1 MNSQMTENRTE
12 DWIANL
18 EQAQALLLE
27 AWQLISGYCQES
39 GDRNTQAY
47 IADHLRILIDEDH
60 GFLSRDRNLGDVIQ
74 ALRNGETDDLTH
86 NEDDEDDEFEEDSH
100 GRYIIVPHDQIVFDD
115 DEEKAGPAYY
125 DPDGEIIL
133 E

>member
-1 MNSQMTENRTE
+1 MNSQMTGNRIE
-12 DWIANL
+12 EWIANL

-27 AWQLISGYCQES
+27 AWQLVSGYCQES

-60 GFLSRDRNLGDVIQ
+60 GFLSRDRNLANVIQ
-74 ALRNGETDDLTH
+74 ALRTGEMDDLVH
-86 NEDDEDDEFEEDSH
+86 DKNDEFEEDGH

-125 DPDGEIIL
+125 NPDGEIIF

>member
-1 MNSQMTENRTE
+1 MNSQMTGNQIEE
-12 DWIANL
+12 WIVNL
-18 EQAQALLLE
+18 EQAQELMLE
-27 AWQLISGYCQES
+27 AWQLVSGYCQES

-60 GFLSRDRNLGDVIQ
+60 GFLSRDRNLGDVIR
-74 ALRNGETDDLTH
+74 ALRTGEMDDLVH
-86 NEDDEDDEFEEDSH
+86 NKNDEFEDDGH

-115 DEEKAGPAYY
+115 DQEKEGPVYY
-125 DPDGEIIL
+125 NPDGEIIF

>member
-1 MNSQMTENRTE
+1 M
-12 DWIANL
+12 
-18 EQAQALLLE
+18 LLE

-60 GFLSRDRNLGDVIQ
+60 GFLSRDRNLSDVIQ
-74 ALRNGETDDLTH
+74 ALRNGETDDLMR
-86 NEDDEDDEFEEDSH
+86 N
-100 GRYIIVPHDQIVFDD
+100 DD
-115 DEEKAGPAYY
+115 DEEKDGPAYY
-125 DPDGEIIL
+125 DPDGKIIF